1 MERTIAQLQRLKR
14 AIMSAGIP
22 DDDDDREDAA
32 PAGYGPNTSMPMPVV
47 VVALNGAARL
57 VPPGWRNLLTET
69 HHKVRG
75 AIAQSVRRRNVTV
88 GPKSHHH
95 GPGVGVR
102 LQHGSGSCVER
113 HSPKGDCAL
122 AVHLQPVRTEGQSPR
137 NR

>member
-57 VPPGWRNLLTET
+57 VPPG
-69 HHKVRG
+69 
-75 AIAQSVRRRNVTV
+75 
-88 GPKSHHH
+88 
-95 GPGVGVR
+95 
-102 LQHGSGSCVER
+102 
-113 HSPKGDCAL
+113 
-122 AVHLQPVRTEGQSPR
+122 
-137 NR
+137 